1 MYDLNKKKRKSINE
15 DNVFTLILREISTTY
30 YIELQVNEDLIEVPV
45 HTKDD
50 FFELNGS
57 DRPCHFHG
65 KIISQ
70 PRGFA
75 AISACTEDGKMVI
88 YVKRH

>member
-1 MYDLNKKKRKSINE
+1 M
-15 DNVFTLILREISTTY
+15 FTLILREISTTY

-45 HTKDD
+45 NPKDNL
-50 FFELNGS
+50 FELDGH

-70 PRGFA
+70 PPGFA
-75 AISACTEDGKMVI
+75 AISACSEDGKMVI